1 MQLPQTT
8 KPQMMNIDEFTA
20 RFAELFDDTPAS
32 AITPSTAFHDLD
44 EYSSLI
50 SLTLIA
56 MVDDEYGVTLSGNDI
71 RSATTVEDLFNT
83 VKGKA

>member
-1 MQLPQTT
+1 
-8 KPQMMNIDEFTA
+8 MMNIDEFTA

-32 AITPSTAFHDLD
+32 EITPSTAFHDLD

>member
-1 MQLPQTT
+1 
-8 KPQMMNIDEFTA
+8 MNIDEFTA

-32 AITPSTAFHDLD
+32 EITPSTAFHDLD